1 MKRVSTLALFV
12 AFTLQTAHAEDFD
25 FTFSTLATSS
35 YTGGGLTPGTV
46 TGELIGLSSN
56 GTSTPNDVL
65 LSGNP
70 DHIQNGD
77 LFAQGW
83 FFDNPSDTSFT
94 VSNGAITAE
103 DFVLFSPTTNQELIL
118 GDPPQGAGDNLLI
131 NYIFDRGT
139 GNFAGLDGVTFTPVD
154 VPEPGS
160 FSTLLVGC
168 VIAGCAGRRSFLKKR
183 TKRLL

>member
-1 MKRVSTLALFV
+1 MHRIKGVLHEVVSVLALIA
-12 AFTLQTAHAEDFD
+12 AFALQTAHAEDFD
-25 FTFSTLATSS
+25 FTFSTLATSNYS
-35 YTGGGLTPGTV
+35 GGGLTPGTV

-56 GTSTPNDVL
+56 GTSTPTDVL
-65 LSGNP
+65 LFGNP

-83 FFDNPSDTSFT
+83 FFDYPSDTSFT
-94 VSNGAITAE
+94 VSNGTITAE

-154 VPEPGS
+154 VPEPAS
-160 FSTLLVGC
+160 FFTFLV
-168 VIAGCAGRRSFLKKR
+168 VA
-183 TKRLL
+183 